1 MRKNSSLIGML
12 ACCVIIAACS
22 IVTGNRSAED
32 WLDLVNAGMIAE
44 DDFRFS
50 GTVVMGFEDGVA
62 LNPFAFEGEIEKHK
76 QIALFAEQSNSFVSN
91 PVNEM
96 DFIARNYS
104 EATIAYSG
112 LDESEQNNIVVLDVT
127 IDPNAATAR
136 WKERLKQELS
146 NVALEAL
153 TNAKD
158 QNKHLA
164 LIQQEVDR
172 SQQELE
178 DMLKQLG
185 VAMKSEITI
194 DPSRIVPL
202 QMKEHITMDYVKD
215 GRKIKEFRKSTVK
228 FDLSPNQMVR

>member
-22 IVTGNRSAED
+22 IVTGNRTAED
-32 WLDLVNAGMIAE
+32 WLELVHAGMVAE

-76 QIALFAEQSNSFVSN
+76 QIALYAEQSNSFVNN

-96 DFIARNYS
+96 DFIAQNYS
-104 EATIAYSG
+104 EAIVAYNG

-127 IDPNAATAR
+127 VDSNAATAR
-136 WKERLKQELS
+136 WKELLKQELS
-146 NVALEAL
+146 NVTLEAL

-178 DMLKQLG
+178 QLLKQLEVG
-185 VAMKSEITI
+185 MKVEITI
-194 DPSRIVPL
+194 DPTRIVPL
-202 QMKEHITMDYVKD
+202 QINENISMDYIKD
-215 GRKIKEFRKSTVK
+215 GINIKEFRKSKIK
-228 FDLSPNQMVR
+228 FDLTPDQVVR

>member
-32 WLDLVNAGMIAE
+32 WLELVNAGMIAE

-76 QIALFAEQSNSFVSN
+76 QIALYAEQSNSFVSN

-112 LDESEQNNIVVLDVT
+112 LDASGQNNIVVLDVT

-215 GRKIKEFRKSTVK
+215 GRSIKEFRKSTVK

>member
-32 WLDLVNAGMIAE
+32 WLDLVNAGMVAE

-76 QIALFAEQSNSFVSN
+76 QIALYAEQPNSFVNN

-104 EATIAYSG
+104 EATIAYNG
-112 LDESEQNNIVVLDVT
+112 LDESEQNNIVILDVT
-127 IDPNAATAR
+127 VDPNAATVR

-146 NVALEAL
+146 NVTLEAL
-153 TNAKD
+153 TSAKD
-158 QNKHLA
+158 QKKHLA
-164 LIQQEVDR
+164 LVQQEVDR

-185 VAMKSEITI
+185 VTMKAEITI
-194 DPSRIVPL
+194 DPTRIVPL

-215 GRKIKEFRKSTVK
+215 SVKIKEFRKSTVK
-228 FDLSPNQMVR
+228 FDLTPNQMVR